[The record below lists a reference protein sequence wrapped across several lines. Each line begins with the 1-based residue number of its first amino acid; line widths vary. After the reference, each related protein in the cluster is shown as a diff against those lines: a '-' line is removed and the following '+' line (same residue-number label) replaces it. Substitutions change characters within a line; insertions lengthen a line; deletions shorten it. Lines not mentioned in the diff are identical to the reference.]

1 MYFPLH
7 QFIQYYNLLSLLL
20 WPYILHVI
28 LNNQNEM
35 VTTCQGKNI
44 DETNQS
50 EPRRLTLS
58 PTAASSIF
66 PAPSTTDQA
75 DL

>member
-7 QFIQYYNLLSLLL
+7 RFIQYYNLLFLLL
-20 WPYILHVI
+20 CSYILHVI

-35 VTTCQGKNI
+35 VTTCQGKTI
-44 DETNQS
+44 DETDQS

-58 PTAASSIF
+58 PTVANSIF
-66 PAPSTTDQA
+66 PAPSTTNQA